1 MISKFRFLYIKIN
14 LCYNHIRNLEII
26 MKIAEIKPGK
36 VEFQG
41 FIENLRDKKNMQFV
55 VIRDLSGKIQITVIK
70 SENPEIAEIF
80 SHTTLES
87 TVKITGTAVA
97 NEYVKL
103 GGIEVIPDT
112 VEITSRADA
121 LPISDDGSI
130 DQRLYYRWIDLRQG
144 KNQLMFQVETAL
156 LSAMREYLLNNDFIE
171 IHTPKFIASASE
183 SGSEVFEVK
192 YFNRKAYLAQS
203 PQFYKQMAMASG
215 FERVFEVAPCFRA
228 EKSHTKKHATEF
240 TSFDVE
246 FSYINSFHAV
256 VNLEAEM
263 ISYALKKVKERYDG
277 KIKEIF
283 GVEINVP
290 TLPFPQ
296 MKLKDI
302 YNELEKRYNFTVPE
316 EEKTDLTTE
325 AERLCEKLA
334 KDKFNHEFLVV
345 TDYPP
350 DKRAFYHMRKN
361 EILQGYD
368 LIWKGIEITS
378 GAQREHQYEEIK
390 KNAEEKGL
398 GDDVKF
404 YLEFF
409 KYGIPPHGGFAI
421 GVDRL
426 IMLLLNIPTIKDT
439 MFLFRGPDRLTP

>member
-1 MISKFRFLYIKIN
+1 MT
-14 LCYNHIRNLEII
+14 
-26 MKIAEIKPGK
+26 IAEIKPGI

-41 FIENLRDKKNMQFV
+41 FIENLRDKKNMQFI

-70 SENPEIAEIF
+70 SERPEIAEIF
-80 SHTTLES
+80 SHATLES
-87 TVKITGTAVA
+87 TVKVTGTAVA

-103 GGIEVIPDT
+103 GGIEIIPDK
-112 VEITSRADA
+112 VEITSKAEA
-121 LPISDDGSI
+121 LPISDDSSI
-130 DQRLYYRWIDLRQG
+130 DQRLDYRWIDLRQE
-144 KNQLMFQVETAL
+144 KNQLMFKVETL
-156 LSAMREYLLNNDFIE
+156 MVQSMREYLLNNDFIE

-183 SGSEVFEVK
+183 SGAEVFEVK

-203 PQFYKQMAMASG
+203 PQFYKQMAMAAG
-215 FERVFEVAPCFRA
+215 FEKVFEVAPCFRA

-246 FSYINSFHAV
+246 FSYINSFQDV
-256 VNLEAEM
+256 MNLEAEM
-263 ISYALKKVKERYDG
+263 ITYALKKTKDKYG
-277 KIKEIF
+277 QKINELF
-283 GVEINVP
+283 GIEINIP

-302 YNELEKRYNFTVPE
+302 YDELEKRYNFTVPE
-316 EEKTDLTTE
+316 NEKTDLTTE

-334 KDKFNHEFLVV
+334 KDKYNHEFLFV

-350 DKRAFYHMRKN
+350 EKRAFYHMRQN
-361 EILQGYD
+361 GVLQGYD

-378 GAQREHQYEEIK
+378 GAQREHRYEEIK

-398 GDDVKF
+398 GEDVKF

-421 GVDRL
+421 GIDRL
-426 IMLLLNIPTIKDT
+426 IMLLLNVPTIKDS

>member
-1 MISKFRFLYIKIN
+1 
-14 LCYNHIRNLEII
+14 
-26 MKIAEIKPGK
+26 MKIKEIVPGK

-70 SENPEIAEIF
+70 SEKPEIAEIF
-80 SHTTLES
+80 SHATLES
-87 TVKITGTAVA
+87 TVKVVGTAIA

-112 VEITSRADA
+112 VEITSRAEA
-121 LPISDDGSI
+121 MPISDDSSI
-130 DQRLYYRWIDLRQG
+130 DQRMDYRWIDLRQE
-144 KNQLMFQVETAL
+144 KNQLMFQVQTL
-156 LSAMREYLLNNDFIE
+156 ITQSMREYLLNHDFIE
-171 IHTPKFIASASE
+171 IHTPKLIGSASE

-246 FSYINSFHAV
+246 FSYIESFQDV
-256 VNLEAEM
+256 MNLEAEM
-263 ISYALKKVKERYDG
+263 LTYALQKTKDKYGD
-277 KIKEIF
+277 KIQELF

-290 TLPFPQ
+290 KLPFPQ

-302 YNELEKRYNFTVPE
+302 YDELKKRYNFTVPE

-334 KDKFNHEFLVV
+334 KDKFDHEYLFV

-361 EILQGYD
+361 GILQGYD

-378 GAQREHQYEEIK
+378 GAQREHRYEEIK

-398 GDDVKF
+398 GEDVKY

-421 GVDRL
+421 GIDRL
-426 IMLLLNIPTIKDT
+426 TMLLLNVPTIKDS

>member
-1 MISKFRFLYIKIN
+1 
-14 LCYNHIRNLEII
+14 

-70 SENPEIAEIF
+70 SERPEIAEIF
-80 SHTTLES
+80 SHATLES
-87 TVKITGTAVA
+87 TVKVTGTAVQ

-103 GGIEVIPDT
+103 GGMEVIPDS
-112 VEITSRADA
+112 VEITSRAEA
-121 LPISDDGSI
+121 LPISDDSSI
-130 DQRLYYRWIDLRQG
+130 DQRLDYRWIDLRQE
-144 KNQLMFQVETAL
+144 KNQLMFQVETVL

-215 FERVFEVAPCFRA
+215 FERVFEIAPCFRA

-246 FSYINSFHAV
+246 FSYINSFLDV

-263 ISYALKKVKERYDG
+263 ITYALKKVKERFG
-277 KIKEIF
+277 EKIKEIF

-296 MKLKDI
+296 MKLRDI
-302 YNELEKRYNFTVPE
+302 YDELEKRYNFTVSE

-350 DKRAFYHMRKN
+350 DKRAFYHMREN
-361 EILQGYD
+361 GILQGYD

-378 GAQREHQYEEIK
+378 GAQREHRYEEIK

-409 KYGIPPHGGFAI
+409 KYGISTQGGLGI

>member
-1 MISKFRFLYIKIN
+1 
-14 LCYNHIRNLEII
+14 
-26 MKIAEIKPGK
+26 MKIKEIVPGK

-70 SENPEIAEIF
+70 SEKPEIAEIF
-80 SHTTLES
+80 SHATLES
-87 TVKITGTAVA
+87 TVKVVGTAIA

-112 VEITSRADA
+112 VEITSRAEA
-121 LPISDDGSI
+121 MPISDDSSI
-130 DQRLYYRWIDLRQG
+130 DQRMDYRWIDLRQE
-144 KNQLMFQVETAL
+144 KNQLMFQVQTL
-156 LSAMREYLLNNDFIE
+156 ITQSMREYLLNHDFVE
-171 IHTPKFIASASE
+171 IHTPKLIGSASE

-246 FSYINSFHAV
+246 FSYIESFQDV
-256 VNLEAEM
+256 MNLEAEM
-263 ISYALKKVKERYDG
+263 LTYALQKTKDKYGD
-277 KIKEIF
+277 KIQELF

-290 TLPFPQ
+290 KLPFPQ

-302 YNELEKRYNFTVPE
+302 YDELEKRYNFTVPE

-325 AERLCEKLA
+325 AERLCERLA
-334 KDKFNHEFLVV
+334 KDKFDHEYLFV

-361 EILQGYD
+361 GILQGYD

-378 GAQREHQYEEIK
+378 GAQREHRYEEIK

-398 GDDVKF
+398 GEDVKY

-421 GVDRL
+421 GIDRL
-426 IMLLLNIPTIKDT
+426 TMLLLNVPTIKDS

>member
-1 MISKFRFLYIKIN
+1 
-14 LCYNHIRNLEII
+14 
-26 MKIAEIKPGK
+26 MKIKEIVPGK

-70 SENPEIAEIF
+70 SEKPEIAEIF
-80 SHTTLES
+80 LHATLES
-87 TVKITGTAVA
+87 TVKVVGTAIA

-112 VEITSRADA
+112 VEITSRAEA
-121 LPISDDGSI
+121 MPISDDSSI
-130 DQRLYYRWIDLRQG
+130 DQRMDYRWIDLRQE
-144 KNQLMFQVETAL
+144 KNQLMFQVQTL
-156 LSAMREYLLNNDFIE
+156 ITQSMREYLLNHDFIE
-171 IHTPKFIASASE
+171 IHTPKLIGSASE

-246 FSYINSFHAV
+246 FSYIESFQDV
-256 VNLEAEM
+256 MNLEAEM
-263 ISYALKKVKERYDG
+263 LTYALQQTKDKYGD
-277 KIKEIF
+277 KIQELF

-290 TLPFPQ
+290 KLPFPQ

-302 YNELEKRYNFTVPE
+302 YDELEKRYNFTVPE

-334 KDKFNHEFLVV
+334 KDKFDHEYLFV

-361 EILQGYD
+361 GILQGYD

-378 GAQREHQYEEIK
+378 GAQREHRYEEIK

-398 GDDVKF
+398 GEDVKY

-421 GVDRL
+421 GIDRL
-426 IMLLLNIPTIKDT
+426 TMLLLNVPTIKDS